1 MAKCTRINA
10 AFLLLCW
17 LICFSGFGFVQ
28 RVSALGINYGQL
40 GDNLL
45 QPQQVVSLLRFNNIT
60 KARIFDTN
68 PQILTAFANS
78 DIQLIV
84 TVENT
89 MLSQLS
95 NPQAAIQWVTT
106 RIKPYLPATKIT
118 DIMIGNELDAAD
130 LLASLVPAMSSVQK
144 ALSQLGLDSHIK
156 VSSPFSYGV
165 MGESYPPS
173 AASFKSDVS
182 DIMSQVLQFLSSTKS
197 PFWIN
202 AYPYFAYKGNSK
214 EIPLDYVLFS
224 NDGSSAGVTDPSSNL
239 HYDNLLYAQV
249 DAVIYATKALGF
261 DDIEVKVG
269 ETGWPS
275 KGDDDELGASL
286 ENAAIYNGN
295 LLKRQLANEGTP
307 LQPTLDVYVF
317 ALFNENKKH
326 GPTSE
331 RNFGLFQ
338 PDGTVVYNVGLTGYS
353 SAKNP
358 APNSTDAP
366 TPTPSE
372 PPSSDTS
379 LTDPPTATQTPSEPP
394 SSDTDSIE
402 PSSPPTP
409 TLSEPPTSDANSTNA
424 LSPPTPSLSEP
435 PTSSLPEIPMTYSS
449 GVKTAT
455 TMGRWTKWIIIFSVL
470 IIIFLGAIVWYC
482 CSRSN

>member
-1 MAKCTRINA
+1 MASLTRISA
-10 AFLLLCW
+10 PFFLLLL
-17 LICFSGFGFVQ
+17 LICSING
-28 RVSALGINYGQL
+28 VSALGIDYGQL

-45 QPQQVVSLLRFNNIT
+45 PPQQVVSLLRSNNIA

-118 DIMIGNELDAAD
+118 DIMIGNELDATD
-130 LLASLVPAMSSVQK
+130 LLASLVSAMSSIQK

-165 MGESYPPS
+165 MEESYPPS
-173 AASFKSDVS
+173 AGSFKSDVS
-182 DIMSQVLQFLSSTKS
+182 DVMSQVLQFLSTTKA

-202 AYPYFAYKGNSK
+202 AYPYFVYKGNSK
-214 EIPLDYVLFS
+214 EILLDYVLFS
-224 NDGSSAGVTDPSSNL
+224 NAGSSAGMTDPSSNL

-249 DAVIYATKALGF
+249 DAVIYAIKALGF

-275 KGDDDELGASL
+275 KGDDDELGANL
-286 ENAAIYNGN
+286 ENAALYNGN
-295 LLKRQLANEGTP
+295 LLKRQLTNEGTP

-317 ALFNENKKH
+317 ALFNENKKA

-338 PDGTVVYNVGLTGYS
+338 QAGTVVYNVGLTGYS
-353 SAKNP
+353 SATNVPPSPPSQSQTKPPITP
-358 APNSTDAP
+358 ATNSSGASSSPSVPSEVSGSATNSTN
-366 TPTPSE
+366 T
-372 PPSSDTS
+372 SS
-379 LTDPPTATQTPSEPP
+379 L
-394 SSDTDSIE
+394 
-402 PSSPPTP
+402 SSPPK
-409 TLSEPPTSDANSTNA
+409 LG
-424 LSPPTPSLSEP
+424 L
-435 PTSSLPEIPMTYSS
+435 TYSS
-449 GVKTAT
+449 GAKAAT
-455 TMGRWTKWIIIFSVL
+455 RRSLFLLYVIVGVIIVFFVVICVRS
-470 IIIFLGAIVWYC
+470 IVRS
-482 CSRSN
+482 SR